1 MKKLLC
7 FAIILCSIIA
17 HSSFAQV
24 PPPFV
29 VPALNNLPA
38 NAAGYLQN
46 NGTGILSWGT
56 STGGVAW
63 GAITGTLSSQSDL
76 NTALGLKA
84 PSASPTFTGTVSGV
98 TAAMVGAQPSN
109 ANLSTY
115 AGIAPS
121 ANVQTL
127 LGEANY
133 AAFVAALSLTPGTNV
148 QAYSA
153 NLGAI
158 AAGTWA
164 GAGSITTV
172 GMLSGGSIPYS
183 LLTGTPTVGTLGA
196 LAYGGGTV
204 GEICTLSSAGTLS
217 CSTAASGS
225 CTGNLCSVTASANA
239 VSLLGDT
246 YAQMLSAIGAAP
258 LNSPT
263 FTGSPTV
270 PGYLTT
276 SAAAS
281 TYSPLAG
288 SSSITTVGTLSAG
301 SIPYSLLT
309 GTPTVGTLGAL
320 LAGTMTNG
328 DYCTYATGGT
338 IACNSAGGGSMT
350 WPAAAGIAVY
360 AGSSAWGS
368 SIAESDSYV
377 VYGSGG
383 AWGKSNAPAISAANM
398 TSFPPATLGTGTSVT
413 LTAPREYYVCTGAC
427 SVTLPATT
435 AAGNEFC
442 VMNDDNVATVITL
455 TPPTG
460 TYMENQA
467 RSAYCTVGHALASG
481 GAVADKICV
490 VGRDSTHYLTIATGG
505 VVTCQ

>member
-56 STGGVAW
+56 SSGGVAW

-84 PSASPTFTGTVSGV
+84 PSASPTFTGTVTIPGGASISG
-98 TAAMVGAQPSN
+98 
-109 ANLSTY
+109 
-115 AGIAPS
+115 
-121 ANVQTL
+121 
-127 LGEANY
+127 
-133 AAFVAALSLTPGTNV
+133 F
-148 QAYSA
+148 
-153 NLGAI
+153 
-158 AAGTWA
+158 
-164 GAGSITTV
+164 
-172 GMLSGGSIPYS
+172 
-183 LLTGTPTVGTLGA
+183 
-196 LAYGGGTV
+196 
-204 GEICTLSSAGTLS
+204 
-217 CSTAASGS
+217 
-225 CTGNLCSVTASANA
+225 
-239 VSLLGDT
+239 
-246 YAQMLSAIGAAP
+246 AP

-288 SSSITTVGTLSAG
+288 SSSITTVGVLSAG

-368 SIAESDSYV
+368 SIAESDGYV

-435 AAGNEFC
+435 APGNEFC